1 MQPTKMGDDLIKG
14 GSDDALVGGGNEM
27 SNRGTAQDGKRGA
40 GRGVGDKPGNLD
52 IDDSVIKRVEDD
64 SEDDE
69 EEEEDAES
77 LKKMF
82 NVEAEDLH

>member
-1 MQPTKMGDDLIKG
+1 M
-14 GSDDALVGGGNEM
+14 GGNEI
-27 SNRGTAQDGKRGA
+27 SHRGDAKKR
-40 GRGVGDKPGNLD
+40 DKNLE
-52 IDDSVIKRVEDD
+52 IDDSVIKKPEDE

>member
-1 MQPTKMGDDLIKG
+1 MDSSIIKKADD
-14 GSDDALVGGGNEM
+14 E
-27 SNRGTAQDGKRGA
+27 
-40 GRGVGDKPGNLD
+40 
-52 IDDSVIKRVEDD
+52 

-82 NVEAEDLH
+82 NVEAEDLHQATK

>member
-1 MQPTKMGDDLIKG
+1 MKADDLIKG
-14 GSDDALVGGGNEM
+14 DMAAVGTEL
-27 SNRGTAQDGKRGA
+27 SNRGTAEGKKRNA
-40 GRGVGDKPGNLD
+40 GDKQPLD
-52 IDDSVIKRVEDD
+52 IDDSVIKKIDD
-64 SEDDE
+64 ESDDDE

>member
-1 MQPTKMGDDLIKG
+1 MV
-14 GSDDALVGGGNEM
+14 ANEA
-27 SNRGTAQDGKRGA
+27 SQRGDGKKR
-40 GRGVGDKPGNLD
+40 DKKLEM
-52 IDDSVIKRVEDD
+52 DDSAIKRVDD
-64 SEDDE
+64 ESEDDE

>member
-1 MQPTKMGDDLIKG
+1 MQPTKGDELIKG
-14 GSDDALVGGGNEM
+14 DNDLVSGNEL
-27 SNRGTAQDGKRGA
+27 SQRGA
-40 GRGVGDKPGNLD
+40 GASGDAKKRDKKLE
-52 IDDSVIKRVEDD
+52 IDDSVIKRPDD
-64 SEDDE
+64 ESEDDE